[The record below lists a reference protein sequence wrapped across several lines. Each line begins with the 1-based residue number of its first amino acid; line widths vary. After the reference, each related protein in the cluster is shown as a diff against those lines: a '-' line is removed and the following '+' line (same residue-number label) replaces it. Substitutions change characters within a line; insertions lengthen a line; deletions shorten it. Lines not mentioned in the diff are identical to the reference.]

1 MTTVRTIKLKRN
13 PTGSSEPMAL
23 NITTPEASAAAPTEE
38 GATQA
43 TIATPSP
50 ALAAAAAPTPAL
62 VGAISAK
69 SYMPYAI
76 AAGVVVVF
84 FLIIMGLQY
93 SEMSLYQADPSV
105 WVRK

>member
-23 NITTPEASAAAPTEE
+23 NIPTPETSAAAPAEA

-43 TIATPSP
+43 AIATQTP
-50 ALAAAAAPTPAL
+50 APVAAAAPAPAMA
-62 VGAISAK
+62 GAISAK
-69 SYMPYAI
+69 SYLPYAI
-76 AAGVVVVF
+76 AAGVVVAF

-93 SEMSLYQADPSV
+93 SELSLYQADPSV

>member
-13 PTGSSEPMAL
+13 PTGSSEPMSL
-23 NITTPEASAAAPTEE
+23 NVPTPEASAATPAEE

-43 TIATPSP
+43 TTATPSP
-50 ALAAAAAPTPAL
+50 APAAASAPAPAMA
-62 VGAISAK
+62 GAISAK
-69 SYMPYAI
+69 SYLPYAI
-76 AAGVVVVF
+76 AAGVVVAF